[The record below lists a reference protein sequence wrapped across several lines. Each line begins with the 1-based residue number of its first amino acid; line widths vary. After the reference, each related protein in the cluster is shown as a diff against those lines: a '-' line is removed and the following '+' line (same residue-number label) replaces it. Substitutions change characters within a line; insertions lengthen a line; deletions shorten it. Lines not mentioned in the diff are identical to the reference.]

1 MTDQTKQLFDAPWKR
16 ANNLSRNGSGKV
28 RGRSQSRIVDASDRP
43 VAYAYPTG
51 KQKTTAN
58 RLARLPDLYDALWES
73 IFLVNRLIGAWEEGI
88 DFGEFCDQYLKDYD
102 NVPSGFTF
110 EWAKLLEKVRDGK

>member
-1 MTDQTKQLFDAPWKR
+1 MTDETKNLFNAPW
-16 ANNLSRNGSGKV
+16 S
-28 RGRSQSRIVDASDRP
+28 
-43 VAYAYPTG
+43 AYPLDDVG
-51 KQKTTAN
+51 DAN
-58 RLARLPDLYDALWES
+58 GNFVCSCETPEMAHRLARLPELYDALWES